1 MKKLVY
7 IILCLQVFILSALG
21 EGRMEL
27 PAKRTFN
34 SKTFLN
40 QDGTYTTEISS
51 GYLHYMDTDSTYAEI
66 DHNFRKTHRSGYD
79 YEVTRG
85 LYRVYAKSD
94 VSDSASLVV
103 ETSDGLSL
111 AMGLWGVAYLDVS
124 SKDYKVLQ
132 RTRSTSGVVEGNRLS
147 FPAAFKGVEV
157 RYSYLDTRLKEEI
170 LISQAARERLP
181 DPAQY
186 GFARK
191 NTYLVFIT
199 ELETDRD
206 RIRSYVSA
214 GFDSTGEDYETEG
227 RIDFKT
233 LRGELK
239 FFFPVDRAYLESGEE
254 NMDSAFETAVRKRL
268 ISRNNKRY
276 LLAGVPLSWLKGL
289 PAGTVIIDPTVSLY
303 PTHDAYLRSGT
314 PGSNY
319 GSSSE
324 VQVGNGSP
332 GRLRSLFKFDLSA
345 IPSTARLVSSEF
357 KLYYFSW
364 LGNYPPTLRV
374 LTCHQM
380 LKDWNES
387 SVSWSY
393 QNLGGSIPWNTPGV
407 GRDNVD
413 AKSTA
418 EYGVGVYATYG
429 WISFNL
435 KNLTGRWLNGDPN
448 YGILLV
454 DLYENTYGDY
464 KRFRSSEASSNKPVL
479 SVTYQLLKNF
489 FYIKDHLGNI
499 RVTLD
504 EQGSVVGYDDYYPFG
519 MQMDG
524 RSYNQGLED
533 NIYKY
538 SSKELDEEQLTG
550 GKLDWYYFG
559 ARYYDPDIGRWLR
572 VDPMADKF
580 PNLSPY
586 TYPYNNPIRYTDPTG
601 MAGDDTNEDEEEK
614 NDLLSVI
621 VNTFKNYIESDT
633 KFSEEQAQEIEAD
646 KSKIQKNIEQSTNE
660 VLELME
666 TSQPYITL
674 SVGKQ
679 TMGTGVQGSVIL
691 TGDGVALSGGVDA
704 TAGYGIPVGIS
715 FGLVRRTDGQPA
727 SVSDLSNIGI
737 GSTFGAG
744 IGFEFVASPDATV
757 YNKGFVIS
765 PAIWGGGNIGYS
777 FTKTFKFKNK

>member
-1 MKKLVY
+1 
-7 IILCLQVFILSALG
+7 
-21 EGRMEL
+21 
-27 PAKRTFN
+27 
-34 SKTFLN
+34 
-40 QDGTYTTEISS
+40 
-51 GYLHYMDTDSTYAEI
+51 
-66 DHNFRKTHRSGYD
+66 
-79 YEVTRG
+79 
-85 LYRVYAKSD
+85 
-94 VSDSASLVV
+94 
-103 ETSDGLSL
+103 
-111 AMGLWGVAYLDVS
+111 
-124 SKDYKVLQ
+124 
-132 RTRSTSGVVEGNRLS
+132 
-147 FPAAFKGVEV
+147 
-157 RYSYLDTRLKEEI
+157 
-170 LISQAARERLP
+170 
-181 DPAQY
+181 
-186 GFARK
+186 
-191 NTYLVFIT
+191 
-199 ELETDRD
+199 
-206 RIRSYVSA
+206 
-214 GFDSTGEDYETEG
+214 
-227 RIDFKT
+227 
-233 LRGELK
+233 
-239 FFFPVDRAYLESGEE
+239 
-254 NMDSAFETAVRKRL
+254 
-268 ISRNNKRY
+268 
-276 LLAGVPLSWLKGL
+276 
-289 PAGTVIIDPTVSLY
+289 
-303 PTHDAYLRSGT
+303 
-314 PGSNY
+314 
-319 GSSSE
+319 
-324 VQVGNGSP
+324 
-332 GRLRSLFKFDLSA
+332 
-345 IPSTARLVSSEF
+345 
-357 KLYYFSW
+357 
-364 LGNYPPTLRV
+364 
-374 LTCHQM
+374 
-380 LKDWNES
+380 
-387 SVSWSY
+387 
-393 QNLGGSIPWNTPGV
+393 
-407 GRDNVD
+407 
-413 AKSTA
+413 
-418 EYGVGVYATYG
+418 
-429 WISFNL
+429 
-435 KNLTGRWLNGDPN
+435 
-448 YGILLV
+448 
-454 DLYENTYGDY
+454 
-464 KRFRSSEASSNKPVL
+464 
-479 SVTYQLLKNF
+479 
-489 FYIKDHLGNI
+489 
-499 RVTLD
+499 
-504 EQGSVVGYDDYYPFG
+504 
-519 MQMDG
+519 MDG

>member
-1 MKKLVY
+1 VKKLVY

-519 MQMDG
+519 MQMGG

-580 PNLSPY
+580 PDITPY
-586 TYPYNNPIRYTDPTG
+586 HYTHNNPLNKIDPDGRRDDWNTFISKKEIHNASTHNISISNTKQELVAFTEVAPQGLDIMSATCNVLVPFSGPLAPTFLGMGLFFKGSSTALKVTNQIITYNNNTTD
-601 MAGDDTNEDEEEK
+601 
-614 NDLLSVI
+614 I
-621 VNTFKNYIESDT
+621 V
-633 KFSEEQAQEIEAD
+633 
-646 KSKIQKNIEQSTNE
+646 
-660 VLELME
+660 
-666 TSQPYITL
+666 
-674 SVGKQ
+674 
-679 TMGTGVQGSVIL
+679 
-691 TGDGVALSGGVDA
+691 GDGV
-704 TAGYGIPVGIS
+704 GIIVGITHPIA
-715 FGLVRRTDGQPA
+715 GEIADKITDFTL
-727 SVSDLSNIGI
+727 DNMNSNLTTEKVDETKKIHQENRI
-737 GSTFGAG
+737 REILQEEISKNQ
-744 IGFEFVASPDATV
+744 
-757 YNKGFVIS
+757 NKDE
-765 PAIWGGGNIGYS
+765 
-777 FTKTFKFKNK
+777 NKK